1 MGFGWL
7 RLDDGLPVCR
17 RQGEGGRAV
26 WAWVPA
32 RPAGDTCSSAR
43 GASSCVRL
51 GLRGGR
57 RVGGAGL
64 GQRLLERVVAE
75 HRALEPSRADVD
87 AEEVE
92 EVVGAEG
99 LDVGD
104 GLALDLVGQE
114 ARAGLADRAAAAGEP
129 DALDDAVAD
138 PELERDPVAAQR
150 VAALEGR
157 GRIVD
162 DPEVVAPPEASI
174 ESGVEP
180 AA

>member
-1 MGFGWL
+1 MGFGSL
-7 RLDDGLPVCR
+7 RWSTGCGPSR
-17 RQGEGGRAV
+17 PAGRGGRAGLSL
-26 WAWVPA
+26 PA

-43 GASSCVRL
+43 GRPSC
-51 GLRGGR
+51 GR
-57 RVGGAGL
+57 AFGFRARARPSL

-75 HRALEPSRADVD
+75 HRALQAGRADVD

-114 ARAGLADRAAAAGEP
+114 ARARLADRAAAAGEP
-129 DALDDAVAD
+129 DPLDDAVLDA
-138 PELERDPVAAQR
+138 ELERDPVAAQR

-162 DPEVVAPPEASI
+162 DPEVVGPPVVLED
-174 ESGVEP
+174 V
-180 AA
+180 